1 MVLNCTSKRIMA
13 KITLNQLTK
22 SQIGRITHLTN
33 EEGLK
38 QRLIEMGLCEGLEVK
53 LLYEGP
59 FGRDPLAVLIEGHI
73 VAMRRAEAAKVE
85 VELIK

>member
-1 MVLNCTSKRIMA
+1 MVISCTSKRIMS
-13 KITLNQLTK
+13 KITLNQLAK
-22 SQIGRITHLTN
+22 SQTARITHLTN

-53 LLYEGP
+53 LLHEGP

-85 VELIK
+85 VELL